1 MSTTSDTMISIN
13 RVRELLRRERENV
26 NEYGDEFESG
36 LTYGRNDLIK
46 EFLVVLDKEEIA
58 KAKTRTSRTD
68 DINEEHF

>member
-58 KAKTRTSRTD
+58 KAKTHTSRTD